1 MKIIDNQTE
10 TLKENLIS
18 TIESGSKLSIAA
30 SCFSMYAFN
39 ELMEQLQSVDELR
52 FVFTTPT
59 FVKKATGK
67 QNARASSD
75 DSGADSLIG
84 SSFESQLRNALMQKA
99 IARECAEWI
108 KNEKISFRSVAS
120 NEPLSGYAVVQS
132 ADRKSAH
139 VYTPLQGFTTVE
151 LGSSENKDILNLI
164 QELDTPFAK
173 QYLALFDA
181 VWKDKKRLV
190 DVKEELIK
198 SISAICTE
206 NSPEFV
212 YYVALYNIFNDFL
225 NDISDD
231 DFSANERVGYQNSVV
246 WTKLYDFQ
254 RDAALAI
261 INKLER
267 YNGCILADSVG
278 LGKTYTS
285 LAVIKYY
292 ESRNKSVLVLC
303 PKKLSDNWL
312 GFRGNLINNPLVKDR
327 FRYDVFYHTDMSRIT
342 AGAKTNGVDLSH
354 INWENYDLVVIDES
368 HNFRNGGN
376 LNDKKMNRYQTL
388 LEKVIRPGVKTRV
401 LMLSATPVNNRFN
414 DLRNQLALAYEDGD
428 PSILESRL
436 PTNNTIDGIFRKA
449 QQAFNTWSKL
459 EPAQRTTDRLI
470 KELDFDFF
478 ELLDS
483 VTIAR
488 SRKHIQSYYDMNAI
502 GAFPKRLAPLS
513 VSPTLTDLSDVADYD
528 EIFDSLLN
536 LWLTIYTP
544 SHYIKKDR
552 RHLYAEQFGDKLNN
566 HGLSQENREQGLR
579 RLMAINLM
587 KRLESSICSFRLTLE
602 RIEKLI
608 SDTIHKIDD
617 YYANK
622 TNAFAEENY
631 WDIED
636 EEMQEDIFH
645 VGKKIQIHFKDMELD
660 EWRKTLHADL
670 LEIQSLRAKVS
681 VITASHDSKLKEL
694 MQIIRNKVSNPIN
707 ADNKKILI
715 FTAFADTANYLY
727 QNICGFAQSLGL
739 NTAMVTGTT
748 DGLSTIKGLHCDF
761 NTILT
766 CFSPRSKDR
775 DNLHYDSIAATANI
789 DILIG
794 TDCIS
799 EGQNLQDCDYCINY
813 DIHWNPVR
821 IIQRYGRIDRI
832 GSTNTVIQLVNFWPD
847 VSLDDYINLKQRVE
861 TRMKIVNIT
870 ATPEEQVLSDE
881 EKVDLEYRK
890 AQLEKLKSEVM
901 DIEDMSSGISI
912 TDLGLNEFKLDLLD
926 YTKTNRIEKKARRG
940 AYAVVPATST
950 CPKGMIWVLKNI
962 SMRTNIK
969 TPNRLHPYYL
979 VYITD
984 TGKIK
989 CNYLNP
995 KEVLS
1000 IMKLLCKGADTP
1012 HHNLCRMLDTETK
1025 HGKDMSKYSSL
1036 LNQTIQ
1042 SIVETKK
1049 EADIQGLFKS
1059 GGTAL
1064 TKRDRIEGLDD
1075 FELICFLV
1083 IK

>member
-1 MKIIDNQTE
+1 MKLIDNNIE
-10 TLKENLIS
+10 TLKDNLIS
-18 TIESGSKLSIAA
+18 TIQSGSKLSIAA

-39 ELMEQLQSVDELR
+39 ELMEQLKGVDELR
-52 FVFTTPT
+52 FIFTSPT
-59 FVKKATGK
+59 FINNENGRKKSRIANES
-67 QNARASSD
+67 NANNIYS
-75 DSGADSLIG
+75 
-84 SSFESQLRNALMQKA
+84 SSFETQLRNALMQKA
-99 IARECAEWI
+99 IAQECAEWI
-108 KNEKISFRSVAS
+108 RSDKVSFRSIAS
-120 NEPLSGYAVVQS
+120 NELMSGYAVVQS
-132 ADRKSAH
+132 QDKKDAH
-139 VYTPLQGFTTVE
+139 VYTPLQGFTTVD
-151 LGSSENKDILNLI
+151 LGCSDKKGVVNLI

-173 QYLALFDA
+173 QYLTLFDSI
-181 VWKDKKRLV
+181 WKDKKKLV
-190 DVKEELIK
+190 DVKQELLE
-198 SISAICTE
+198 SISAICAE

-212 YYVALYNIFNDFL
+212 YYVALYNIFNEFL
-225 NDISDD
+225 NDISED
-231 DFSANERVGYQNSVV
+231 DFSANEKVGYQRSVV

-303 PKKLSDNWL
+303 PKKLSENWL
-312 GFRGNLINNPLVKDR
+312 CFRGNFKNNPLVRDR
-327 FRYDVFYHTDMSRIT
+327 FRYDVFYHTDMSRI
-342 AGAKTNGVDLSH
+342 APGAKTNGADLSH
-354 INWENYDLVVIDES
+354 INWENYDLIVIDES

-376 LNDKKMNRYQTL
+376 PNNPKLNRYQTL

-401 LMLSATPVNNRFN
+401 LMLSATPVNNRFT
-414 DLRNQLALAYEDGD
+414 DLKNQLALAYEDGD
-428 PSILESRL
+428 PSIMESKL
-436 PTNNTIDGIFRKA
+436 PTHNSIEGIFKRA
-449 QQAFNTWSKL
+449 QQAFNKWGSL
-459 EPAQRTTDRLI
+459 EPEFRTTDRLI
-470 KELDFDFF
+470 KTLDFDFF

-502 GAFPKRLAPLS
+502 GAFPKRLSPVSVTPSLTNLS
-513 VSPTLTDLSDVADYD
+513 GVAGYD
-528 EIFDSLLN
+528 EIFESLLK

-544 SHYIKKDR
+544 SHYIRKDR
-552 RHLYAEQFGDKLNN
+552 RYLYADQFGDLMGK
-566 HGLSQENREQGLR
+566 HGLSQEHREQGLR

-587 KRLESSICSFRLTLE
+587 KRLESSICSFKLTLE
-602 RIEKLI
+602 RIEGLI
-608 SDTIHKIDD
+608 SQTIDKIDD

-622 TNAFAEENY
+622 TNLYAENFD

-636 EEMQEDIFH
+636 EDFSEDLYS
-645 VGKKIQIHFKDMELD
+645 VGKKIKIHFKDMELD
-660 EWRKTLHADL
+660 DWRVTLSYDL
-670 LEIQSLRAKVS
+670 DEIRKLKQKVS
-681 VITASHDSKLKEL
+681 VITAAHDNKLHAL
-694 MQIIRNKVSNPIN
+694 MDIIKNKVENPIN
-707 ADNKKILI
+707 EGNRKILI
-715 FTAFADTANYLY
+715 FSAFADTAQYLY
-727 QNICGFAQSLGL
+727 QHISQYASTLGL

-748 DGLSTIKGLHCDF
+748 DGMSTIKGLHCDF

-766 CFSPRSKDR
+766 CFSPKSKDR
-775 DNLHYDSIAATANI
+775 AALYSESVAATANI

-799 EGQNLQDCDYCINY
+799 EGQNLQDCDYCVNY

-847 VSLDDYINLKQRVE
+847 VSLDEYINLKQRVE

-870 ATPEEQVLSDE
+870 ATPEEKVLSDE

-890 AQLEKLKSEVM
+890 NQLEKLKTEII
-901 DIEDMSSGISI
+901 DIEDMNTGISI

-926 YTKTNRIEKKARRG
+926 FTKNNRIDKKAQRG
-940 AYAVVPATST
+940 VYAVVPST
-950 CPKGMIWVLKNI
+950 PSCPKGMIWILKNI
-962 SMRTNIK
+962 SMKANIK

-984 TGKIK
+984 TGRIQY
-989 CNYLNP
+989 NYLNP

-1000 IMKLLCKGADTP
+1000 VMKLLCKGYSKP
-1012 HHNLCRMLDTETK
+1012 NESLCKIFNRETQSGTK
-1025 HGKDMSKYSSL
+1025 MDKYSNL
-1036 LNQTIQ
+1036 LNRTIQ
-1042 SIVETKK
+1042 SIVEVKK
-1049 EADIQGLFKS
+1049 EVDAQSLFKS
-1059 GGTAL
+1059 GGTNLA
-1064 TKRDRIEGLDD
+1064 KKNKIEGLDD

-1083 IK
+1083 VK